1 MLRRILTKTSLPYFV
16 GRNETALQH
25 TRPAFTTTTPKLVC
39 SRYFST
45 VPNKKEGETQHTQT
59 VPNYPPQQ
67 KPNKEEKENNSNNP
81 KIKKKFHTKKPH
93 NKSIDTIPKS
103 LTQKCTTVSTAKKYD
118 FNALTSHF
126 TKNYTVTHITN
137 DIIHISLAP
146 EGGGI
151 ERHVF
156 FFDEGLVS
164 AWGLTNEEETMILN
178 EIKPFQIDPRK
189 QVYEE
194 EINFEFKPS
203 ASTLLNDLI
212 VIGNSQNQ
220 RDMILDMLAFSSG
233 LARSVKLSLI
243 EQNIDHIVPPLQ
255 ALVDELSKTGKL
267 EMNSSS
273 EIELNKKMGEFL
285 GVGSEMYLFE
295 NIVETPEIYWDD
307 SRREDFWDSISYE
320 MEIKLRISHANTKV
334 KQAMEIIRA
343 VQNFQTEQHSR
354 KHEKRANRLEI
365 IIIFLIFVEVIFGSP
380 SFWRN
385 ELKPL
390 FRKEGEEEE
399 NKKDKAKAKK

>member
-1 MLRRILTKTSLPYFV
+1 
-16 GRNETALQH
+16 
-25 TRPAFTTTTPKLVC
+25 
-39 SRYFST
+39 
-45 VPNKKEGETQHTQT
+45 
-59 VPNYPPQQ
+59 
-67 KPNKEEKENNSNNP
+67 
-81 KIKKKFHTKKPH
+81 
-93 NKSIDTIPKS
+93 
-103 LTQKCTTVSTAKKYD
+103 
-118 FNALTSHF
+118 
-126 TKNYTVTHITN
+126 
-137 DIIHISLAP
+137 
-146 EGGGI
+146 
-151 ERHVF
+151 
-156 FFDEGLVS
+156 
-164 AWGLTNEEETMILN
+164 MILN